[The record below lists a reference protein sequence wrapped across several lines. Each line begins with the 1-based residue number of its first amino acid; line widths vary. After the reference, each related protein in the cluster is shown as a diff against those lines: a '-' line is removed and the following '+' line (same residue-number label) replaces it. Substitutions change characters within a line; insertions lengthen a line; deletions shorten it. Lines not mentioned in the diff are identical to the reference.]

1 MNYEVVAGADDGEEV
16 ERAPELLFVHGGPFV
31 RFPPQDLDGDGPRE
45 PRRCGCELGR
55 SGDWAARVVDPIA
68 QRLLGPSVLWAA
80 STRPS
85 MRREAS
91 YVQKQSLYLFTESIR
106 HDTPPSP
113 CVPPGPSAPSSS
125 LLSESVRV

>member
-1 MNYEVVAGADDGEEV
+1 MAAVREVPAGG
-16 ERAPELLFVHGGPFV
+16 R
-31 RFPPQDLDGDGPRE
+31 DGDGPRE

-106 HDTPPSP
+106 HDTPP
-113 CVPPGPSAPSSS
+113 PPACRPAHQHLLLLSS
-125 LLSESVRV
+125 LSLFVSEC